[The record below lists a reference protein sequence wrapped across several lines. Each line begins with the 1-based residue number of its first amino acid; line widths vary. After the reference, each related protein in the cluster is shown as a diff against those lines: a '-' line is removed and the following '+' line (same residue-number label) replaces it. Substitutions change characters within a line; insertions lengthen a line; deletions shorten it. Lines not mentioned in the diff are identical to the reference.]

1 MVKDTVT
8 LTQKNLVY
16 TNKSVNFVDWCQE
29 AQRRFKLLDMERFDE
44 FTLAPKHA
52 YELGYTPDSWAREVR
67 DKNVRAQRIKDFKKF
82 NP

>member
-1 MVKDTVT
+1 MTKDNVT
-8 LTQKNLVY
+8 PTQKNIVY

-29 AQRRFKLLDMERFDE
+29 AQRRFKVIGLERFDE

-52 YELGYTPDSWAREVR
+52 YELGYTPDSWAREVK
-67 DKNVRAQRIKDFKKF
+67 DKIARATRIKEFKKF